1 MAERLKRIGTG
12 TILLPNRPGIAQT
25 AAIVGKKEGS
35 GPLHGEFDAVI
46 EDDLFGEETW
56 EKAESRFHY
65 TAANTCLKKAGAT
78 PESVDVTLG
87 GDLLNQIMAA
97 STAAQKLQTPF
108 LGIYGACSTMAET
121 LCIGAML
128 CDGGYARRALCCA
141 SSHFCSAERQY
152 RFPLEYGNQR
162 PPTSQWTVTGA
173 GAALLDASARRPI
186 CRATHVTLGRIVD
199 LAIKDMNNMGAAMAP
214 AAADTLRR
222 HLMDTGRTAADYDLI
237 ISGDLGKIGHDLL
250 LTLMMDAGVPLD
262 AARYVDCGCPR
273 GRFGL
278 RMFRERAVRVHHA
291 SLPREGDSPRGVHG
305 DRGAAIPDIQPAGRC
320 DSGHCP
326 LDCTGGGRSMTI
338 VWNLI
343 KAFLVGGAL
352 CMIGEILLLKTKL
365 TPARILVGVF
375 LSAIGVYAPL
385 AQFAG
390 AGASVPLTGFGHA
403 LVTGVK
409 RAVQEIGILGA
420 FTGGLT
426 NTAAGISAAVFF
438 GVLMALIFQP
448 RAKE

>member
-1 MAERLKRIGTG
+1 M
-12 TILLPNRPGIAQT
+12 
-25 AAIVGKKEGS
+25 
-35 GPLHGEFDAVI
+35 
-46 EDDLFGEETW
+46 
-56 EKAESRFHY
+56 
-65 TAANTCLKKAGAT
+65 
-78 PESVDVTLG
+78 TLG

-173 GAALLDASARRPI
+173 GAALLDTSARRPI

-262 AARYVDCGCPR
+262 AARYVDCGMLIFR
-273 GRFGL
+273 L
-278 RMFRERAVRVHHA
+278 SRMPTRAVRAVDVPRACCAGTSCA
-291 SLPREGDSPRGVHG
+291 SSARRRFTAWRSWRPGRCSPRH
-305 DRGAAIPDIQPAGRC
+305 
-320 DSGHCP
+320 
-326 LDCTGGGRSMTI
+326 
-338 VWNLI
+338 
-343 KAFLVGGAL
+343 
-352 CMIGEILLLKTKL
+352 
-365 TPARILVGVF
+365 
-375 LSAIGVYAPL
+375 SA
-385 AQFAG
+385 
-390 AGASVPLTGFGHA
+390 S
-403 LVTGVK
+403 
-409 RAVQEIGILGA
+409 RAVR
-420 FTGGLT
+420 FR
-426 NTAAGISAAVFF
+426 
-438 GVLMALIFQP
+438 ALP
-448 RAKE
+448 T